1 MYSRIPVRW
10 QLRVLVGGIVGLM
23 LLGVGATIAVLVSES
38 HNITVLTTVV
48 GPAREANSAILQ
60 AVTDAENAL
69 ASYQVTGDPEL
80 LKQFAD
86 ARERIRT
93 AQDIVRERLVD
104 PRIPEDDRFAYA
116 RLQALRDGALS
127 ALLYDADR
135 AVSQIAAGA
144 RPDTA
149 HGQLVAD
156 RFRTR
161 QDQLTAKLVAER
173 DQLRAASRDIVA
185 EVTAVA
191 LASTAFGLLG
201 SLLMARRTALSL
213 TAPIDRL
220 QALVLRNRADDPAGP
235 ADEPR
240 GAREVRE
247 LATAFNELIAR
258 NNELAVDQANTIRL
272 YELALRIER
281 DLRDTKTTQ
290 DSFDVVCVGL
300 GRGLGVDRLVVNV
313 LSDDGVVTH
322 GAHWRAEH
330 LADFPPDVSPYSGV
344 VATELWRRATHIAV
358 ADTRE
363 APGDEDWSAAYRR
376 EANATAMLVVPIG
389 IANRALGAISVL
401 VEEVP
406 RQWTAA
412 EIAITH
418 QIAAI
423 LAHWITEAE
432 HRDRQARY
440 VAGLENLDK
449 QKDDFIATISH
460 EIRTPLTS
468 IYGFLEILLD
478 GDEVTGQQRRML
490 TVIERNTSRLR
501 GLIDDLLVMNRI
513 GAGTLAMTTDTV
525 PIGDLAEHAVEELRP
540 LADKGDV
547 RLELRHSDSA
557 SSGCVLGDPSY
568 LHRAVVNVVAN
579 AIKFTPRGGQVH
591 MDYAVD
597 PTTDHVVLR
606 CADSGIG
613 IPRADLDQLA
623 THFFRA
629 RNATAKD
636 IPGTG
641 LGLTIV
647 KAIVDAHN
655 GQLEITSEEGKGTTV
670 MLRFPAVAGRPL
682 MTGNT

>member
-10 QLRVLVGGIVGLM
+10 QLRILVGGIVGLM
-23 LLGVGATIAVLVSES
+23 LLGVGATIAVLVAES
-38 HNITVLTTVV
+38 RNITVLTTVI
-48 GPAREANSAILQ
+48 GPAREANSTILQ
-60 AVTDAENAL
+60 AVTDAEHAL
-69 ASYQVTGDPEL
+69 ASYQVTRNPKL
-80 LKQFAD
+80 LKQLAN
-86 ARERIRT
+86 ARERIQN
-93 AQDIVRERLVD
+93 AQDAVRDRLVD
-104 PRIPEDDRFAYA
+104 PLIPEEDRFAYA

-127 ALLYDADR
+127 ALLYDADK
-135 AVSQIAAGA
+135 VIAQTESGV
-144 RPDTA
+144 RPDAA
-149 HGQLVAD
+149 HGQALAD

-161 QDQLTAKLVAER
+161 QDELTATLVAER
-173 DQLRAASRDIVA
+173 DRLRAASRDIVV
-185 EVTAVA
+185 EVTVVA
-191 LASTAFGLLG
+191 LATTVFGLLG

-220 QALVLRNRADDPAGP
+220 QTMVLRDRAGGPAGP
-235 ADEPR
+235 ADEMR
-240 GAREVRE
+240 GALEVRE
-247 LATAFNELIAR
+247 LATAFNALIAR
-258 NNELAVDQANTIRL
+258 NNELAVDQADTIRL

-313 LSDDGVVTH
+313 LGDDGVVTH

-330 LADFPPDVSPYSGV
+330 LADFPPDVSPYSGA
-344 VATELWRRATHIAV
+344 VAKELWHRAAHIAV

-363 APGDEDWSAAYRR
+363 APGEDDWSGAYRR

-401 VEEVP
+401 VEDVP
-406 RQWTAA
+406 RQWTTA

-449 QKDDFIATISH
+449 QKDDFIATVSH

-468 IYGFLEILLD
+468 IYGYLEILLD
-478 GDEVTGQQRRML
+478 ADDVTGQQRRML
-490 TVIERNTSRLR
+490 SVIERNTSRLR

-513 GAGTLAMTTDTV
+513 GAGTLALTTDTV
-525 PIGDLAEHAVEELRP
+525 LVGDLAEQAVEELRP

-547 RLELRHSDSA
+547 RLELGHADSA
-557 SSGCVLGDPSY
+557 STGCILGDRSY
-568 LHRAVVNVVAN
+568 LHRAVINVVAN
-579 AIKFTPRGGQVH
+579 AIKFTPRGGHVR
-591 MDYAVD
+591 MDYTVD
-597 PTTDHVVLR
+597 PTADHVELR
-606 CADSGIG
+606 CIDSGIG

-629 RNATAKD
+629 RNATAND

-647 KAIVDAHN
+647 KAIVDAHD
-655 GQLEITSEEGKGTTV
+655 GQLEIISEEGKGTTV
-670 MLRFPAVAGRPL
+670 LLRFPAAAKRPL